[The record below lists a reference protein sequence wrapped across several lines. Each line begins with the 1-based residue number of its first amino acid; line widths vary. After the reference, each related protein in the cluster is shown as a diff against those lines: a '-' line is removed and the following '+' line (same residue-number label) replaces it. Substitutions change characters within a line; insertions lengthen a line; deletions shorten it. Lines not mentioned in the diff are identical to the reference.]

1 MLDEALGKL
10 HRPDEVDLE
19 DPPPMR
25 VIGLTERRMRPADPG
40 IAEENVERLA
50 IELPRERL
58 DGRVI
63 RHVKLEDLDHAPDRS
78 RLSGAVGIEAGR
90 QHAKSVLGVLTRE
103 LDAEAGVA
111 TGNQNGGHGQET
123 SKA

>member
-50 IELPRERL
+50 IELPRKRL
-58 DGRVI
+58 DCRVI
-63 RHVKLEDLDHAPDRS
+63 RHVELEDLDHAPDRS
-78 RLSGAVGIEAGR
+78 RLGGAVGIETGR
-90 QHAKSVLGVLTRE
+90 QHAKSVLGVLTARTRCR
-103 LDAEAGVA
+103 GRCR
-111 TGNQNGGHGQET
+111 NR
-123 SKA
+123 